1 MVNKAKAPDDVV
13 AYWTTLLTEATEA
26 EKRTGRAH
34 ADAVDV
40 LRITIRDAFDAGLV
54 AEDIQDVT
62 GRTANRLYQ
71 IKRGVRT

>member
-1 MVNKAKAPDDVV
+1 
-13 AYWTTLLTEATEA
+13 
-26 EKRTGRAH
+26 
-34 ADAVDV
+34 VDV